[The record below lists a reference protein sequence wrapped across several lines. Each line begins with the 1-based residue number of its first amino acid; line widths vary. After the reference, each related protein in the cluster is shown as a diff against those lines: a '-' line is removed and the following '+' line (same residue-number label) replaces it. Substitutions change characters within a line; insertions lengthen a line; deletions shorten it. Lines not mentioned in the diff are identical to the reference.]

1 VRVCLFRHSRVAL
14 SPEQCRG
21 YLLWPARP
29 ASAAYS
35 GPMPSAQAMTHVRLG
50 TSELE
55 VSRLVLGGNVFGWT
69 ADERASQD
77 ILDSYVAAGGNA
89 IDLADSY
96 PHWAPGCTG
105 GESEEIVGRWMRER
119 GNRSD
124 VVVCTKV
131 GKFPGNQGLSYS
143 QIISGIDGSLSRL
156 QTDYVDLY
164 YCHADDSRT
173 PLEETLRAL
182 GELIAAG
189 KVRAIAASNYTADR
203 LSNALGVAEEIGLP
217 RFCAVQPQYSLVV
230 RDEFEGP
237 LQDVC
242 ERDGLACLPYWPLAA
257 GFLTGKYDASA
268 PSGAR
273 SDTVS
278 RFQTPRNG
286 AILDVVR
293 AVADRHRVAPATV
306 ALAWLLT
313 RPTVAAPIAS
323 VSRVEQLPALVASTR
338 LDLSP
343 EDLADLDAVSR
354 P

>member
-1 VRVCLFRHSRVAL
+1 MR
-14 SPEQCRG
+14 
-21 YLLWPARP
+21 
-29 ASAAYS
+29 
-35 GPMPSAQAMTHVRLG
+35 SAQAMPRVRIG

-55 VSRLVLGGNVFGWT
+55 ISRLALGGNVFGWT
-69 ADERASQD
+69 ADKQTSCD
-77 ILDSYVAAGGNA
+77 ILDAYVEGGGNV

-96 PHWAPGCTG
+96 PHWAPGCSG
-105 GESEEIVGRWMRER
+105 GESEEIVGLWMRER

-124 VVVCTKV
+124 VVICTKV
-131 GKFPGNQGLSYS
+131 GKFPGNQGLTYS
-143 QIISGIDGSLSRL
+143 QIISGIDGSLRRL

-164 YCHADDSRT
+164 YCHADDPRT

-182 GELIAAG
+182 GELIATG

-203 LSNALGVAEEIGLP
+203 LTEALLVADEIGLP

-268 PSGAR
+268 PWRAR

-278 RFQTPRNG
+278 QFQTPRND

-293 AVADRHRVAPATV
+293 AVAARHRVAPATV

-313 RPTVAAPIAS
+313 RPAVAAPIAS

-343 EDLADLDAVSR
+343 EDLAELDAVSR

>member
-1 VRVCLFRHSRVAL
+1 MQRI
-14 SPEQCRG
+14 P
-21 YLLWPARP
+21 
-29 ASAAYS
+29 
-35 GPMPSAQAMTHVRLG
+35 LG
-50 TSELE
+50 TSALE
-55 VSRLVLGGNVFGWT
+55 ISRLALGGNVFGWT
-69 ADERASQD
+69 ADKQASYE
-77 ILDSYVAAGGNA
+77 ILDAYVEAGGNV

-96 PHWAPGCTG
+96 PHWAPGCSG
-105 GESEEIVGRWMRER
+105 GESEEIVGQWMRER

-124 VVVCTKV
+124 IVICTKV

-143 QIISGIDGSLSRL
+143 QIMSGIDGSLRRL

-182 GELIAAG
+182 GELITAG
-189 KVRAIAASNYTADR
+189 KVRAIGASNYTAER
-203 LSNALGVAEEIGLP
+203 LAEALRIADDIGLR

-230 RDEFEGP
+230 RDGFEGP
-237 LQDVC
+237 LQEVC

-257 GFLTGKYDASA
+257 GFLTGKHDGSA
-268 PSGAR
+268 LSGAR

-278 RFQTPRNG
+278 QFQTPRNE

-293 AVADRHRVAPATV
+293 AVAVRHRAAPATV

-338 LDLSP
+338 LELSP

>member
-1 VRVCLFRHSRVAL
+1 MQRI
-14 SPEQCRG
+14 P
-21 YLLWPARP
+21 
-29 ASAAYS
+29 
-35 GPMPSAQAMTHVRLG
+35 LG
-50 TSELE
+50 TSALE
-55 VSRLVLGGNVFGWT
+55 ISRLALGGNVFGWT
-69 ADERASQD
+69 AGKQASYD
-77 ILDSYVAAGGNA
+77 ILDAYVEAGGNV

-96 PHWAPGCTG
+96 PHWAPGCSG
-105 GESEEIVGRWMRER
+105 GESEEIVGQWMRER

-124 VVVCTKV
+124 IVICTKV
-131 GKFPGNQGLSYS
+131 GKLPGNQGLSYS
-143 QIISGIDGSLSRL
+143 QIMSGIDGSLQRL

-182 GELIAAG
+182 GELVTSG
-189 KVRAIAASNYTADR
+189 KVRAIGASNYTAVR
-203 LSNALGVAEEIGLP
+203 LAEALRIADEIGLP

-230 RDEFEGP
+230 RDEFEGS
-237 LQDVC
+237 LQEVC

-257 GFLTGKYDASA
+257 GFLTGKYDVSVL
-268 PSGAR
+268 SGAR

-278 RFQTPRNG
+278 QFQTPRNE

-293 AVADRHRVAPATV
+293 AVAGRHRVAPATV

-323 VSRVEQLPALVASTR
+323 VSRVEQLPALVASTG

>member
-1 VRVCLFRHSRVAL
+1 MQRI
-14 SPEQCRG
+14 P
-21 YLLWPARP
+21 
-29 ASAAYS
+29 
-35 GPMPSAQAMTHVRLG
+35 LG
-50 TSELE
+50 TSALE
-55 VSRLVLGGNVFGWT
+55 ISRLALGGNVFGWT
-69 ADERASQD
+69 AGKQASYD
-77 ILDSYVAAGGNA
+77 ILDAYVEAGGNVV
-89 IDLADSY
+89 DLADSY
-96 PHWAPGCTG
+96 PHWAPGCSG
-105 GESEEIVGRWMRER
+105 GESEEIVGQWMRER

-124 VVVCTKV
+124 IVICTKV
-131 GKFPGNQGLSYS
+131 GKLPGNQGLSYS
-143 QIISGIDGSLSRL
+143 QIMSGIDGSLRRL

-173 PLEETLRAL
+173 QLEETLRAL
-182 GELIAAG
+182 GELVTSG
-189 KVRAIAASNYTADR
+189 KVRAIGASNYTGVRLGEALRIAD
-203 LSNALGVAEEIGLP
+203 EIGLP

-230 RDEFEGP
+230 RDEFEGS
-237 LQDVC
+237 LQEVC

-268 PSGAR
+268 LSGAR

-278 RFQTPRNG
+278 QFQTPRNE

-293 AVADRHRVAPATV
+293 AVAGRHRVAPATV

-323 VSRVEQLPALVASTR
+323 VSRVEQLPALVASTG

>member
-1 VRVCLFRHSRVAL
+1 MQRI
-14 SPEQCRG
+14 P
-21 YLLWPARP
+21 
-29 ASAAYS
+29 
-35 GPMPSAQAMTHVRLG
+35 LG
-50 TSELE
+50 TSALE
-55 VSRLVLGGNVFGWT
+55 ISRLALGGNVFGWT
-69 ADERASQD
+69 ADKQTSCD
-77 ILDSYVAAGGNA
+77 ILDAYVEDGGNV

-96 PHWAPGCTG
+96 PHWAPGCSG
-105 GESEEIVGRWMRER
+105 GESEEIVGHWMRER

-124 VVVCTKV
+124 VVICTKV

-143 QIISGIDGSLSRL
+143 QIISGIDGSLRRL

-164 YCHADDSRT
+164 YCHADDPRT

-203 LSNALGVAEEIGLP
+203 LAEALRIADEIGLP

-237 LQDVC
+237 LEDVC

-268 PSGAR
+268 RSGAR

-278 RFQTPRNG
+278 QFQTPRNE

-293 AVADRHRVAPATV
+293 TVADRHRVAPATV

-323 VSRVEQLPALVASTR
+323 VSRVEQLPALVASTK

>member
-1 VRVCLFRHSRVAL
+1 MQRI
-14 SPEQCRG
+14 P
-21 YLLWPARP
+21 
-29 ASAAYS
+29 
-35 GPMPSAQAMTHVRLG
+35 LG
-50 TSELE
+50 TSALE
-55 VSRLVLGGNVFGWT
+55 ISRLALGGNVFGWT
-69 ADERASQD
+69 ADKQASYE
-77 ILDSYVAAGGNA
+77 ILDAYVEAGGNV

-96 PHWAPGCTG
+96 PHWAPGCSG
-105 GESEEIVGRWMRER
+105 GESEEIVGQWMRER

-124 VVVCTKV
+124 IVICTKV

-143 QIISGIDGSLSRL
+143 QIMSGIDGSLQRL

-182 GELIAAG
+182 GELVTSG
-189 KVRAIAASNYTADR
+189 KVRAIGASNYTAVR
-203 LSNALGVAEEIGLP
+203 LAEALRIADEIGLP

-230 RDEFEGP
+230 RDEFEGS
-237 LQDVC
+237 LQEVC

-268 PSGAR
+268 LSGAR

-278 RFQTPRNG
+278 QFQTPRNE

-293 AVADRHRVAPATV
+293 AVAGRHRVAPATV

-323 VSRVEQLPALVASTR
+323 VSRVEQLPALVASTG

>member
-1 VRVCLFRHSRVAL
+1 MQRI
-14 SPEQCRG
+14 P
-21 YLLWPARP
+21 
-29 ASAAYS
+29 
-35 GPMPSAQAMTHVRLG
+35 LG
-50 TSELE
+50 TSALE
-55 VSRLVLGGNVFGWT
+55 ISRLALGGNVFGWT
-69 ADERASQD
+69 ADKQTSCD
-77 ILDSYVAAGGNA
+77 ILDAYVEGDGNV

-96 PHWAPGCTG
+96 PHWAPGCSG
-105 GESEEIVGRWMRER
+105 GESEEIVGHWMRER

-124 VVVCTKV
+124 VVICTKV

-143 QIISGIDGSLSRL
+143 QIISGIDGSLRRL

-164 YCHADDSRT
+164 YCHADDPRT

-182 GELIAAG
+182 GELIASG
-189 KVRAIAASNYTADR
+189 KVRAIGASNYTGVRLGEALRIAD
-203 LSNALGVAEEIGLP
+203 EIGLP

-242 ERDGLACLPYWPLAA
+242 ERDGLACFPYWPLAA

-268 PSGAR
+268 PWRAR

-278 RFQTPRNG
+278 QFQTPRNE
-286 AILDVVR
+286 AILNVVR
-293 AVADRHRVAPATV
+293 TVADRHRVAPATV

-323 VSRVEQLPALVASTR
+323 VSRVEQLPALVASTK

>member
-1 VRVCLFRHSRVAL
+1 MQRI
-14 SPEQCRG
+14 P
-21 YLLWPARP
+21 
-29 ASAAYS
+29 
-35 GPMPSAQAMTHVRLG
+35 LG
-50 TSELE
+50 TSALE
-55 VSRLVLGGNVFGWT
+55 ISRLALGGNVFGWT
-69 ADERASQD
+69 ADKQASYE
-77 ILDSYVAAGGNA
+77 ILDAYVEAGGNV

-96 PHWAPGCTG
+96 PHWAPGCSG

-124 VVVCTKV
+124 VVICTKV

-143 QIISGIDGSLSRL
+143 QIISGIDGSLRRL

-164 YCHADDSRT
+164 YCHADDPRT

-189 KVRAIAASNYTADR
+189 KVRAIAASNYTAAR
-203 LSNALGVAEEIGLP
+203 LTEALRIADEIGLP

-237 LQDVC
+237 LQDLC
-242 ERDGLACLPYWPLAA
+242 ERDGLDCLPYWPLAA

-273 SDTVS
+273 SNTVS
-278 RFQTPRNG
+278 QFQTPRNE

-323 VSRVEQLPALVASTR
+323 VSRVQQLPALVASTR